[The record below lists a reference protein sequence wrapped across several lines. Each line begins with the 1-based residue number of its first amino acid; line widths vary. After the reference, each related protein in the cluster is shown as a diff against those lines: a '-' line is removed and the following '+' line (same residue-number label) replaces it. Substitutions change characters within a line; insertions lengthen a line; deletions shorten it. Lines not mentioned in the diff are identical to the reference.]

1 MIAPTDQSFLQDV
14 RCCSRCGG
22 DHDSLKF
29 ARFINLQSIFD
40 VEVTHWA
47 MCPTTCEPVLLWFEA
62 DEMDPS
68 PPAPPAPYI
77 DPQGEDADKQLLEVF
92 YRQIGLGLEVHPAA
106 LLRGIRGVRAFQFAS
121 SSSRLAPAD
130 VQRIIEALD
139 FCIGDSDRR
148 ANSGNHHRLR
158 QRLKRMIATLPSPA
172 TPPAPEVGETGEVD
186 PSPPRPA
193 QEPKCFPNAIHR
205 CSNCQSEGLEWGSY
219 VQLVAAGMGPDKA
232 KPIFALGCVDCSET
246 LRVVDAEDVA
256 TWMNKQMSTATPP
269 APEPGEVDELIH
281 CLRIREQ
288 SLGSE
293 DTNLVQLRDAA
304 FFGRAA
310 TRLEQ
315 QESELAALVQ
325 QLAEPAK
332 VLVVPATPP
341 APEPGEVGELVEFL
355 TPTREQAGAISLDA
369 FLKLRRAATLL
380 QQQEAELAA
389 LVQQLAEPAKALVVP
404 VNEQPWNRPG
414 WCDAEGRCWL
424 CNSYSMGRM
433 GRWNYDTPP
442 DPAQDW
448 GRLGTVTHSAPH
460 WAIPRPGRM
469 PELPS
474 LSVYSYDAGESVRIS
489 RMGESNCW
497 CIIASGLIP
506 DWWFNLEMHY
516 DFASAGAALA
526 AIRLAQQTA
535 KKSEET

>member
-1 MIAPTDQSFLQDV
+1 MIAPTAQSFLQDV

-29 ARFINLQSIFD
+29 ARFINLQSILD

-62 DEMDPS
+62 DEMD
-68 PPAPPAPYI
+68 
-77 DPQGEDADKQLLEVF
+77 
-92 YRQIGLGLEVHPAA
+92 H
-106 LLRGIRGVRAFQFAS
+106 
-121 SSSRLAPAD
+121 
-130 VQRIIEALD
+130 
-139 FCIGDSDRR
+139 
-148 ANSGNHHRLR
+148 
-158 QRLKRMIATLPSPA
+158 
-172 TPPAPEVGETGEVD
+172 
-186 PSPPRPA
+186 SPPRPA
-193 QEPKCFPNAIHR
+193 QEPGH
-205 CSNCQSEGLEWGSY
+205 
-219 VQLVAAGMGPDKA
+219 
-232 KPIFALGCVDCSET
+232 
-246 LRVVDAEDVA
+246 VV
-256 TWMNKQMSTATPP
+256 
-269 APEPGEVDELIH
+269 ELIH

-293 DTNLVQLRDAA
+293 NSTLVQLGDAEY
-304 FFGRAA
+304 FGRAA

-315 QESELAALVQ
+315 QESQLAALVQ
-325 QLAEPAK
+325 LLAE
-332 VLVVPATPP
+332 PATPP

-355 TPTREQAGAISLDA
+355 TPTRAQAGAISIDA

-380 QQQEAELAA
+380 QQQESELAA

-404 VNEQPWNRPG
+404 VNEQPWNRLG
-414 WCDAEGRCWL
+414 WCDAEGRCWF
-424 CNSYSMGRM
+424 CNSYSMGS
-433 GRWNYDTPP
+433 WNYDTPP
-442 DPAQDW
+442 DPAQGS

-460 WAIPRPGRM
+460 WAIPRPGKM

-526 AIRLAQQTA
+526 AIRLVQQTA
-535 KKSEET
+535 KKSEEA

>member
-1 MIAPTDQSFLQDV
+1 MTAPSSPGPRDSGPGAPQAPEDLATDQLMAANLSALLIKECGLHSPGSSAHDLLQ
-14 RCCSRCGG
+14 R
-22 DHDSLKF
+22 
-29 ARFINLQSIFD
+29 AA
-40 VEVTHWA
+40 A
-47 MCPTTCEPVLLWFEA
+47 MLVNYGLPA
-62 DEMDPS
+62 I
-68 PPAPPAPYI
+68 PPAP
-77 DPQGEDADKQLLEVF
+77 
-92 YRQIGLGLEVHPAA
+92 
-106 LLRGIRGVRAFQFAS
+106 
-121 SSSRLAPAD
+121 
-130 VQRIIEALD
+130 
-139 FCIGDSDRR
+139 
-148 ANSGNHHRLR
+148 
-158 QRLKRMIATLPSPA
+158 
-172 TPPAPEVGETGEVD
+172 
-186 PSPPRPA
+186 
-193 QEPKCFPNAIHR
+193 EPKCFPNAIHR

-293 DTNLVQLRDAA
+293 DT
-304 FFGRAA
+304 
-310 TRLEQ
+310 
-315 QESELAALVQ
+315 
-325 QLAEPAK
+325 K
-332 VLVVPATPP
+332 
-341 APEPGEVGELVEFL
+341 
-355 TPTREQAGAISLDA
+355 
-369 FLKLRRAATLL
+369 
-380 QQQEAELAA
+380 LAA

-424 CNSYSMGRM
+424 CNSYSM

-489 RMGESNCW
+489 RMGESNRW
-497 CIIASGLIP
+497 CIIVSGLIP
-506 DWWFNLEMHY
+506 DWWFNQEMH
-516 DFASAGAALA
+516 GAALA

>member
-1 MIAPTDQSFLQDV
+1 MEAGES
-14 RCCSRCGG
+14 
-22 DHDSLKF
+22 
-29 ARFINLQSIFD
+29 
-40 VEVTHWA
+40 VTHDLKVWSGYFESLLDG
-47 MCPTTCEPVLLWFEA
+47 TKNFEVRFNDRDFKSGHYLRLREWLNNEYTGRELTKRVTYVLQGGVFGLEA
-62 DEMDPS
+62 GYVALALAAKQSELATLLQQQC
-68 PPAPPAPYI
+68 APPATEPREAI
-77 DPQGEDADKQLLEVF
+77 QPTGRSGLTWEAAINGLRDVLADQTEDAIQRAWQRSRIVTAMDLM
-92 YRQIGLGLEVHPAA
+92 AA
-106 LLRGIRGVRAFQFAS
+106 NT
-121 SSSRLAPAD
+121 P
-130 VQRIIEALD
+130 
-139 FCIGDSDRR
+139 
-148 ANSGNHHRLR
+148 
-158 QRLKRMIATLPSPA
+158 

-232 KPIFALGCVDCSET
+232 KPIFTLGCVDCSET

-269 APEPGEVDELIH
+269 AQGPGHVDELVH

-293 DTNLVQLRDAA
+293 GTNLVQLRDAA

-310 TRLEQ
+310 TRLE
-315 QESELAALVQ
+315 
-325 QLAEPAK
+325 
-332 VLVVPATPP
+332 
-341 APEPGEVGELVEFL
+341 
-355 TPTREQAGAISLDA
+355 
-369 FLKLRRAATLL
+369 
-380 QQQEAELAA
+380 QQEAELAA

-404 VNEQPWNRPG
+404 VNEQPWDRPG

-424 CNSYSMGRM
+424 CNSYSM

-497 CIIASGLIP
+497 CIIASGLVP

-526 AIRLAQQTA
+526 AIRLARQIA
-535 KKSEET
+535 KKSEEA